1 MSEEEMRENLVNAI
15 KARAQFYYAFYKE
28 FSAEIGPE
36 KTREIMKRAV
46 YKRGLEIGK
55 RFQAFAPSDMDGL
68 KDAFLGFIPDP
79 EITFNPR
86 VESCSAAGIDIEL
99 TTCPLKDAWRQAG
112 ATDEEVVIMTD
123 IAGAVDKGTFEGAG
137 FSFEPDTWKPGRRG
151 CCRLHIRPGEQRTR
165 QDEER

>member
-79 EITFNPR
+79 KSPSIR
-86 VESCSAAGIDIEL
+86 GSKAA
-99 TTCPLKDAWRQAG
+99 P
-112 ATDEEVVIMTD
+112 
-123 IAGAVDKGTFEGAG
+123 
-137 FSFEPDTWKPGRRG
+137 
-151 CCRLHIRPGEQRTR
+151 RPGSTLS
-165 QDEER
+165 